1 MICTTCQSI
10 THSTT
15 SCQRNTKQ
23 KATPWPGQASKCGVG
38 NKERDAPRTSAQ
50 ARHESR
56 TEPEPAFHDKG
67 KGIMGAGLQD
77 HVQKTQAEGHRASSA
92 GLTVQN
98 MRTPSREY
106 LQQIMIRMTHGGH

>member
-1 MICTTCQSI
+1 
-10 THSTT
+10 
-15 SCQRNTKQ
+15 
-23 KATPWPGQASKCGVG
+23 
-38 NKERDAPRTSAQ
+38 
-50 ARHESR
+50 
-56 TEPEPAFHDKG
+56 
-67 KGIMGAGLQD
+67 MGAGLQD